1 MAQAVAF
8 ITGGARR
15 IGASIA
21 KQLHQQGYNLV
32 LHYNRSEDAAKQL
45 AQALNALRP
54 DSVKILQCDLND
66 TEQLATLGQ
75 RVINCWARLDL
86 LVNNASAFYPT
97 PLQTCTDEQWDELI
111 NSNLKAPFFLSKQL
125 AESLKHS
132 NGVIIN
138 LIDIHAQR
146 ALTGY
151 PIYSIAKAGLQMM
164 TISLAKELAP
174 QVRVNGI
181 APGPIMWP
189 EQDAALSEEDKQEV
203 IGKTLLKRS
212 GRPED
217 IAQAVLFLSQQSFI
231 TGQILAVD
239 GGKSLY
245 S

>member
-54 DSVKILQCDLND
+54 DSVQILQCDLND

-75 RVINCWARLDL
+75 RVINCWERLDL

-125 AESLKHS
+125 AESLEHS
-132 NGVIIN
+132 NGAIIN

-189 EQDAALSEEDKQEV
+189 EQDAALSEEEKQEV